1 MAIKV
6 LPDVA
11 DITNVS
17 FNQHLPSKTYRMDTG
32 EIRIGGMIDEAQAIK
47 QTIYCILQTDRYSC
61 PILSRNYGI
70 EKADLF
76 GKPTDFDAQRL
87 ERRIREALTQ
97 DDRIEKIT
105 DYQSEEAG
113 PHTLHVCF
121 TAVTVAGDIGIDQEV
136 MF

>member
-17 FNQHLPSKTYRMDTG
+17 FNQHLPSKTYRMDTS
-32 EIRIGGMIDEAQAIK
+32 EFRIGGMIDEAQAIK
-47 QTIYCILQTDRYSC
+47 QAIYCILQTDRYSC
-61 PILSRNYGI
+61 QILSRDYGI

-76 GKPTDFDAQRL
+76 GKPVDFAAQRL
-87 ERRIREALTQ
+87 ERRISEALTQ

-105 DYQSEEAG
+105 NYQAEEAG
-113 PHTLHVCF
+113 PHTLHVSF
-121 TAVTVAGDIGIDQEV
+121 TAVTTAGDIGIDQEV

>member
-76 GKPTDFDAQRL
+76 GKPTDFAAQRL

-105 DYQSEEAG
+105 DYQAEEAG

>member
-1 MAIKV
+1 MAMKV

-17 FNQHLPSKTYRMDTG
+17 FSQHLPSKTYRMSTDKL
-32 EIRIGGMIDEAQAIK
+32 RIGGMIDEAQAIK

-76 GKPTDFDAQRL
+76 GKPLDFAAQRL
-87 ERRIREALTQ
+87 ERRISEALTQ
-97 DDRIEKIT
+97 DDRIEKVT
-105 DYQSEEAG
+105 NYQAEEAG
-113 PHTLHVCF
+113 PHALHVSF
-121 TAVTVAGDIGIDQEV
+121 TAVTTAGEIGIDQEV